1 MAIPNG
7 TKSLLFIGR
16 SGDGY
21 NIYGTPGN
29 VYGGIRIYDPESI
42 NQSPHS
48 YPYTGK
54 IWAYNL
60 DELAAVYANP
70 GTVGFNSVKPYS
82 VWNFTLPGA
91 GVFGSRYCVGATYDP
106 STRILY
112 MAASVAD
119 SPTGFGFGRVAV
131 HAYLVNNAVVV

>member
-1 MAIPNG
+1 MVLPNG

-21 NIYGTPGN
+21 GIYGTPGN
-29 VYGGIRIYDPESI
+29 VYGGIKIYDPEAV

-60 DELAAVYANP
+60 DELAAVYASP

-82 VWNFTLPGA
+82 VWSFTLPGA
-91 GVFGSRYCVGATYDP
+91 GSFGPRYGVGATYDP
-106 STRILY
+106 STRIIY
-112 MAASVAD
+112 IAAGVFD
-119 SPTGFGFGRVAV
+119 TPTGYGFGRVAV
-131 HAYLVNNAVVV
+131 HAYLVNNAVVA